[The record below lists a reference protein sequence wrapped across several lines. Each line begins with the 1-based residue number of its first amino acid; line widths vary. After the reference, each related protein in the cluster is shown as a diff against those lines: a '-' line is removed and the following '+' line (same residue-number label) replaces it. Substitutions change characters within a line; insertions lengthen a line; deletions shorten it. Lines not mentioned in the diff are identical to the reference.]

1 MITGVQTG
9 ASTRVTGGLE
19 STPNATFTIDF
30 YADAGSSPINPG
42 ESIRFLDSVDVTTDA
57 TGLATFDVTLSVT
70 TVADELVSATA
81 SDQFG
86 NTSEFSDLNLVN
98 VAPVDGLFTSENGG
112 HATFEVSLA
121 AQPTA
126 DVTIPRAAPTT
137 VKGLP
142 QRPH

>member
-1 MITGVQTG
+1 MNDPGDSDFGPNELQNYPVITGVQTG

-70 TVADELVSATA
+70 TVADELVS
-81 SDQFG
+81 DRHQ
-86 NTSEFSDLNLVN
+86 
-98 VAPVDGLFTSENGG
+98 PV
-112 HATFEVSLA
+112 
-121 AQPTA
+121 
-126 DVTIPRAAPTT
+126 R
-137 VKGLP
+137 
-142 QRPH
+142 